1 MSKEDL
7 VSDGVLSDC
16 LERTIDP
23 GLTLEEPVERML
35 QLMAKDFAESALS
48 GASDLAK
55 HRNGGAVNVN
65 DLSTHLLTQW
75 GIRVPGYR
83 SETSDRLDETLRD
96 VEVPPA
102 HRARLEIRAQMRA
115 DDEI

>member
-1 MSKEDL
+1 MANEDL
-7 VSDGVLSDC
+7 VAEGVLSDY
-16 LERTIDP
+16 LERSIDP
-23 GLTLEEPVERML
+23 GLVLEEPVERML
-35 QLMAKDFAESALS
+35 QLMAEDFAESALS
-48 GASDLAK
+48 GACELAK
-55 HRNGGAVNVN
+55 HRNGGAVTVN

-83 SETSDRLDETLRD
+83 SETSDRLDESLRD